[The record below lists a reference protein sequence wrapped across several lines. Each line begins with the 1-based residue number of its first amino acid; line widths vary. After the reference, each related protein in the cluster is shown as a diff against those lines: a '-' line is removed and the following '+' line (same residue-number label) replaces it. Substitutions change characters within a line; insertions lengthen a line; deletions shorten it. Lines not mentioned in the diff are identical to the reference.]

1 MRTSLFA
8 GLSMVTLLAGCSGS
22 VASNYRLQFDT
33 EETSR
38 LTLLS
43 LAVTRVV
50 ERRLETMG
58 ESVKGLDISQKEE
71 GPELTFTVETEA
83 AAALLR
89 DDLTASFDL
98 KIMRETKA
106 GETPTI
112 EIEGHGGFIETGVT
126 EEHLEWVEAAEEL
139 DNKGRITLS
148 FSPEGRELMRTV
160 FRQNVGRNI
169 GLFVREKLV
178 AKLQVDTAELKDDII
193 ITGIPSPELARV
205 FADDVNVGLHVI
217 FTPLP

>member
-112 EIEGHGGFIETGVT
+112 EIEGHGGSSKP
-126 EEHLEWVEAAEEL
+126 A
-139 DNKGRITLS
+139 
-148 FSPEGRELMRTV
+148 
-160 FRQNVGRNI
+160 
-169 GLFVREKLV
+169 
-178 AKLQVDTAELKDDII
+178 
-193 ITGIPSPELARV
+193 
-205 FADDVNVGLHVI
+205 
-217 FTPLP
+217 